1 MADRFRKITIP
12 ALLGTVMAYQV
23 VGTLIEWVLVGDFY
37 LAAQDFRIGIPGMLL
52 SFWRLCIAES
62 YCKKMSCKHL
72 MLMLQTVKQPE
83 NGGAGYVLVVVMDG
97 EHDK

>member
-1 MADRFRKITIP
+1 MYKRQGFPDWDSGHVAPD
-12 ALLGTVMAYQV
+12 
-23 VGTLIEWVLVGDFY
+23 
-37 LAAQDFRIGIPGMLL
+37 
-52 SFWRLCIAES
+52 FWRLCIAES

-83 NGGAGYVLVVVMDG
+83 NGGTGYVLVVVMDG

>member
-1 MADRFRKITIP
+1 
-12 ALLGTVMAYQV
+12 MAYQV

-52 SFWRLCIAES
+52 QILAAMHCWKLLQ
-62 YCKKMSCKHL
+62 KMSCKHL